1 MKPSC
6 QAITSKLN
14 IGYRYC
20 PIGTKPPAS
29 ASSRTALH
37 AECVNLDP
45 RTPVIV
51 GAAQVTDRVDDPT
64 DARTPLELMVD
75 ALESAAIDGGA
86 PGCLADL
93 NLLGVSGGLWSYTD
107 PGRQVADRVGAA
119 DAATLVTAW
128 SGHSPQFLLNHLAAR
143 IQAGDLEAAALM
155 GGEVNASRR
164 RARRLGVDIR
174 RDAETGL
181 APAAQFGETLVMA
194 TPEEQAR
201 GVDAPVTV
209 YPLLDSAIRHD
220 RGETIDEHRR
230 RLGDL
235 WAGFN
240 AVAVGNPHAAVRTP
254 MNGEQITTPTD
265 GNRLVGA
272 PYTVA
277 MNAHNSVDQASAV
290 LLVSAARAEALGVP
304 RDRWVFPVAGS
315 SGLDTVWISERWELH
330 RAPVLRLAGTAALE
344 AAGIGVGDLAHLDL
358 YSCFPS
364 SVQLSTTE
372 LGIGDDRPLTVT
384 GGLTFGGGPLN
395 SYGLHA
401 IARMTE
407 VLREHPGELGL
418 VSSNGG
424 WLAKH
429 AFGIYSTRP
438 PQNGFQ
444 YENQQDQV
452 DALPLRAAL
461 VDWDGPVTVE
471 RIQLEPQPANAPG
484 EGTIQRW
491 RFEER
496 PEVLCASTP
505 CVVDLPVGNVLL
517 GFPTLGSE
525 ELVTRVLVHVSEE
538 PTVYRRALDQ
548 YFPRRAG
555 MLGVGVPSLL
565 VGLGSA
571 SAGAAL
577 LPQGLDR
584 DDRGRTIAGAVTLG
598 VGVALFAIG
607 YWLIKQGRHSL
618 RPGASVHF

>member
-1 MKPSC
+1 M
-6 QAITSKLN
+6 Q
-14 IGYRYC
+14 
-20 PIGTKPPAS
+20 
-29 ASSRTALH
+29 H
-37 AECVNLDP
+37 AGHVSLDP

-86 PGCLADL
+86 PGCLANLD
-93 NLLGVSGGLWSYTD
+93 LLGVSGGLWSYTD

-174 RDAETGL
+174 RDADTGL
-181 APAAQFGETLVMA
+181 APATQFGETLVMA
-194 TPEEQAR
+194 TPEEEAR

-344 AAGIGVGDLAHLDL
+344 AAGVGVGDLAHLDL

-364 SVQLSTTE
+364 SVQLSITE

-384 GGLTFGGGPLN
+384 GGLTFAGGPFNNYSGQAVAALV
-395 SYGLHA
+395 H
-401 IARMTE
+401 RMRDE
-407 VLREHPGELGL
+407 PGPGL
-418 VSSNGG
+418 VHANGG
-424 WLAKH
+424 YATKH
-429 AFGIYSTRP
+429 AFGVYATEPPDRPYRSVDVQADAADLPTRT
-438 PQNGFQ
+438 
-444 YENQQDQV
+444 V
-452 DALPLRAAL
+452 DHGHVGPATIEAYAVMHGRDGAPTHAL
-461 VDWDGPVTVE
+461 VALRTPGDARTWGTVRDTGRLTAMTVE
-471 RIQLEPQPANAPG
+471 EHVGRPA
-484 EGTIQRW
+484 
-491 RFEER
+491 
-496 PEVLCASTP
+496 
-505 CVVDLPVGNVLL
+505 
-517 GFPTLGSE
+517 
-525 ELVTRVLVHVSEE
+525 ELDPDGLV
-538 PTVYRRALDQ
+538 
-548 YFPRRAG
+548 
-555 MLGVGVPSLL
+555 
-565 VGLGSA
+565 
-571 SAGAAL
+571 
-577 LPQGLDR
+577 
-584 DDRGRTIAGAVTLG
+584 AV
-598 VGVALFAIG
+598 
-607 YWLIKQGRHSL
+607 
-618 RPGASVHF
+618 